1 MTIPYNLPFSYEQLL
16 EIVLRLS
23 AEVKQDLVH
32 RLMVDLVK
40 QNDSETFFWES
51 INLLDWTHEGD
62 NEKIIQPLVQ
72 FLSQKEVADIELF
85 AEILSQKLAKLDHTA
100 WRQAVYPDMSDFS
113 ADEFLYIRCCV
124 VANGRDF
131 YDSVLRKPADMP
143 QNLDFE
149 PLLYVAEKAYRLKTG
164 KDDWAY
170 VSSVDRQ
177 NLETALVSE
186 KKGLQLSDFSFAKS
200 RQILAGK
207 NARLS
212 DAVIEERRSYV

>member
-1 MTIPYNLPFSYEQLL
+1 L

-23 AEVKQDLVH
+23 TEAKQDLVR
-32 RLMVDLVK
+32 RLTVDLVK
-40 QNDSETFFWES
+40 RNDSETFFWES
-51 INLLDWTHEGD
+51 INLLDWTHECD

-85 AEILSQKLAKLDHTA
+85 AEILSQKLAELDHTA
-100 WRQAVYPDMSDFS
+100 WRQAVYPNISNFS

-124 VANGRDF
+124 VANGKDF
-131 YDSVLRKPADMP
+131 YESVLRKPADMP

-177 NLETALVSE
+177 DF
-186 KKGLQLSDFSFAKS
+186 LSK
-200 RQILAGK
+200 
-207 NARLS
+207 LS
-212 DAVIEERRSYV
+212 A